1 MRIIFV
7 PQFPIKMR
15 YQEWWYSDFEIEF
28 KKYADVITL
37 GKNYISNLY
46 KSNSKNFSIFDKAIE
61 FEQQQVSEFLKLKI
75 YNDDILFLSD
85 LSFPGFFTN
94 VLYHKP
100 VKNCYA
106 FCHGTSKNN
115 YDYYQKSRDSKWLVE
130 KGHSKLFKKIFV
142 ATNYHKNKL
151 GWKNIDVVGVPK
163 PSFKTQVNYDKIN
176 NIISVSRDNIQKR
189 NKTIENQINKF
200 EIIKRASEYNS
211 WTEYYQFIA
220 NSKILLI
227 TSKEDTFGY
236 SVLDAIVN
244 KCVPIA
250 PNHLSFPE
258 LLPQEYLYNNT
269 EELINL
275 INKYL
280 DFNIDYVPT
289 LLNQN
294 LIDEFYDNLFVGM
307 TSR

>member
-1 MRIIFV
+1 MRIILV

-15 YQEWWYSDFEIEF
+15 YQEWWYSDFEREF
-28 KKYADVITL
+28 EKYTDVITL

-61 FEQQQVSEFLKLKI
+61 FEQHQVNEFLKLKI

-94 VLYHKP
+94 VLYHKS
-100 VKNCYA
+100 VKNCYV

-115 YDYYQKSRDSKWLVE
+115 YDYYQKSRSSKWLVE

-142 ATNYHKNKL
+142 ATNYHKDKL
-151 GWKNIDVVGVPK
+151 GWKNIEVIGVPK
-163 PSFKTQVNYDKIN
+163 PNFKIQVDFNKIN
-176 NIISVSRDNIQKR
+176 NIISVSRDSIQKR

-200 EIIKRASEYNS
+200 EIIKRASEYDN
-211 WTEYYQFIA
+211 WTDYYQFIA

-244 KCVPIA
+244 KCIPIA

-258 LLPQEYLYNNT
+258 LLPREYLYSNT
-269 EELINL
+269 EELIDL

-280 DFNIDYVPT
+280 NFDINQVPT

-294 LIDEFYDNLFVGM
+294 LIDGFYDNLYLKM